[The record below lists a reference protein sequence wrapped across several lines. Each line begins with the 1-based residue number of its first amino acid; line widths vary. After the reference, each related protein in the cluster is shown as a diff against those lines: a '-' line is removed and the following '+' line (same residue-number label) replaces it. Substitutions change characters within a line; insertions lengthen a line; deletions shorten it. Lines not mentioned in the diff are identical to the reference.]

1 MIQYGQEMGREIIR
15 TAHRFTGNVQ
25 EDKVIAAEVLKES
38 LPIHEKNANE
48 EKRLWNIFVNSKDWW
63 QKDKAQRPD
72 INNKISVATAWA
84 FSRTLNGYCFG
95 EPIKYI
101 SRDTKKQGEVE
112 KLSQMLDARG
122 NHDATI
128 MATMSASIC
137 GLGYKLALPSKES
150 DLPFI
155 INNTI
160 IYPFTAFC
168 VYTDEAISEK
178 IMGVLAG
185 KYTDKDGNEYD
196 KYTVWTKDFQFI
208 YVKGL
213 NNGEDFTLIQ
223 QSYGE
228 TKLDGYPLMNKRIP
242 LVEFERNAFR
252 KGDWEV
258 ATDLLE
264 MKNRLLSDRMDDIDQ
279 IIDYVLVLMNCGFE
293 SEEDKKAILSNR
305 LIQLKVTDP
314 QNKPSVEILQNPIDQ
329 SGVQML
335 VEYIDGC
342 LQEVVGVPTRDERA
356 GGGQD
361 TGQAVKYR
369 NGFRDLENN
378 AGLIVPK
385 TDKAEQEFVGVC
397 IGYARN
403 VADSGISELLPYDV
417 RLKFMRTLSD
427 DITASANT
435 YSTLVNAGV
444 DTTTALIAS
453 KLVSDPAETTKSIET
468 ARAQGQLFVQWNGQT
483 ATENEE
489 SEDNIQPDEETP
501 AVEEGG
507 KLNG

>member
-1 MIQYGQEMGREIIR
+1 MIQYSQEMGREIIR
-15 TAHRFTGNVQ
+15 TSYRFTGNVQ
-25 EDKVIAAEVLKES
+25 EDKKIAAEVLKES
-38 LPIHEKNANE
+38 LPAHKRNANE
-48 EKRLWNIFVNSKDWW
+48 EKRLWNIFVNSKAWW
-63 QKDKAQRPD
+63 QKDKSQRPD
-72 INNKISVATAWA
+72 INNKVSVATAWA

-101 SRDTKKQGEVE
+101 ARSVERQGEVE
-112 KLSQMLDARG
+112 RLSQMLDYRG

-137 GLGYKLALPSKES
+137 GLGYKLALPSA
-150 DLPFI
+150 DDDFAPFK

-160 IYPFTAFC
+160 IFPFDAFC
-168 VYTDEAISEK
+168 VYTDEAVSEK
-178 IMGVLAG
+178 IMGVLIG
-185 KYTDKDGNEYD
+185 TYTENGNKHD
-196 KYTVWTKDFQFI
+196 KYTVWTKDFQF
-208 YVKGL
+208 VFVDGL
-213 NNGEDFTLIQ
+213 EKGEDFTLIK
-223 QSYGE
+223 QSYGDVALE
-228 TKLDGYPLMNKRIP
+228 GYPLMNKRIP

-264 MKNRLLSDRMDDIDQ
+264 MKNKLLSDRMDDIDQ
-279 IIDYVLVLMNCGFE
+279 IIDYVMVLMNCGFE
-293 SEEDKKAILSNR
+293 SEEDKKNILSNR

-314 QNKPSVEILQNPIDQ
+314 QNKPSVEILKNPIDQ

-335 VEYIDGC
+335 VEYIDDC

-385 TDKAEQEFVGVC
+385 TDKAEQEFIGVC

-403 VADSGISELLPYDV
+403 VANSGISELRPFDV
-417 RLKFMRTLSD
+417 RLKFMRTLND
-427 DITASANT
+427 DIVAAATT

-444 DTTTALIAS
+444 DTTTALVAS
-453 KLVSDPAETTKSIET
+453 KLVSDPAETTKAIET
-468 ARAQGQLFVQWNGQT
+468 ARQLGQLFVQWGNQT
-483 ATENEE
+483 NEETKQLEE
-489 SEDNIQPDEETP
+489 SEEEEI
-501 AVEEGG
+501 A
-507 KLNG
+507 NG